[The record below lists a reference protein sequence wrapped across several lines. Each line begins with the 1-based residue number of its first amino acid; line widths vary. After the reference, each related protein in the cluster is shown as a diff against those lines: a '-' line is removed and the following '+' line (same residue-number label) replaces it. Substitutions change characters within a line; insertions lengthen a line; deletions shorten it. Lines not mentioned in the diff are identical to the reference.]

1 MNSLFTRIP
10 KSLWLLLLI
19 LLVAAALAGWHFLG
33 DKSEPAPRGN
43 LEGSAVGGAFNLID
57 ENGAPVTNDSFNG
70 QWRLMYFGFTWCPDI
85 CPTDSAKLAAALKQI
100 EAENPALAAK
110 IQPIFVSV
118 DPARD
123 TPAALKEFTA
133 QFHPR
138 LLGLTG
144 SEAQVAD
151 ALKTFR
157 IYAQKQP
164 GATPDSYLMDHSA
177 LFYLFDPDGRPVA
190 FLSPM
195 TAGPNEVAAMLKAH
209 VR

>member
-1 MNSLFTRIP
+1 MPNASPRF
-10 KSLWLLLLI
+10 
-19 LLVAAALAGWHFLG
+19 AALASSDLSGKLRAWTCQ
-33 DKSEPAPRGN
+33 K
-43 LEGSAVGGAFNLID
+43 SAVSCGK
-57 ENGAPVTNDSFNG
+57 S
-70 QWRLMYFGFTWCPDI
+70 
-85 CPTDSAKLAAALKQI
+85 S
-100 EAENPALAAK
+100 
-110 IQPIFVSV
+110 S
-118 DPARD
+118 ARD